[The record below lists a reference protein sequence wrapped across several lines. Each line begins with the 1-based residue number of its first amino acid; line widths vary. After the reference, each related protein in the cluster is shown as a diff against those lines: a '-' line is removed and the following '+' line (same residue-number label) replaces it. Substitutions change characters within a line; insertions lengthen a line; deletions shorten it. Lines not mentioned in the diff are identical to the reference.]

1 MGFYKLFA
9 EMLSEVLNYAYNS
22 ICAVACDT
30 VNLLSP
36 EFVG

>member
-1 MGFYKLFA
+1 MGLFKLFA
-9 EMLSEVLNYAYNS
+9 EMLSEFSNYAYNS

-30 VNLLSP
+30 VTLLSP